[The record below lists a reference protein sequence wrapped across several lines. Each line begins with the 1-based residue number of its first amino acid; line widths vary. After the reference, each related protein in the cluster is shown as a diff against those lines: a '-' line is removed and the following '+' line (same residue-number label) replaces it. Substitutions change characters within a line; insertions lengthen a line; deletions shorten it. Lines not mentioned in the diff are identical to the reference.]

1 MNNELPLDFL
11 AASYGLKSDDAD
23 TCDFCGNISGKDNL
37 FAGIEASIC
46 VECAGLAKFTIDS
59 LKGKLKTNRRMIM
72 NKYRD
77 KSDFE
82 INKAVAVYLGY
93 TAKYENESVTVFRN
107 NNGGMPLVVS
117 ATADGS
123 DNFDPCNNPSD
134 AMPIVIENGIS
145 LIKED
150 DHYIAAST
158 DVGIEGY
165 IGAPELMLYG
175 LGWLSKDKNPYR
187 AAMEVFL
194 MMKDAENEK

>member
-1 MNNELPLDFL
+1 
-11 AASYGLKSDDAD
+11 
-23 TCDFCGNISGKDNL
+23 
-37 FAGIEASIC
+37 
-46 VECAGLAKFTIDS
+46 
-59 LKGKLKTNRRMIM
+59 M

-82 INKAVAVYLGY
+82 INKAVAIEMFGLNRVIEKGDSIYIDECDCG
-93 TAKYENESVTVFRN
+93 AMFS
-107 NNGGMPLVVS
+107 
-117 ATADGS
+117 
-123 DNFDPCNNPSD
+123 FDPCNNPAD

-175 LGWLSKDKNPYR
+175 LGWLSKDKNLYR

-194 MMKDAENEK
+194 MMKEADNEI